1 MPCALEIIQQYEALQ
16 PQGPH
21 DNVGDDGEQDEEDE
35 TFAAFQAAANL
46 QCNVSQIIDDFLAER
61 GGRTEDGQGRVLA
74 APQDMAA
81 ASSAPVP
88 RMSEEEWH
96 ANKGKMNA
104 SQKAVFQGVQ
114 DHLRCS
120 QQHASTGTPAPPP
133 LHWFITGGAGVG
145 KSFVMNLVRE
155 LIIRACGADVNA
167 VKMTAPTGVA
177 AFNISG
183 VTLHQALKLPVQDGH
198 GAADRGTAYRE
209 LEGERL
215 EDLRASWRNVKYLI
229 IDEISMV
236 GHFNFDFVHR
246 RLCEIFGVR
255 LPFGGISVLAVGDF
269 FQLPPVKSGWIF
281 FSRLWKDHFRM
292 KELTENQ
299 RQIYDTGWA
308 ARLNVIRAI
317 KKGDDIQDTME
328 VLKTRCSTS
337 IGGPVHEGHDWRDA
351 PRLVATVLQ
360 QNEYNEMRLNDLT
373 NVVHL
378 EASHAYINPRGVV
391 ARDDA
396 IPDNIRG
403 QIPQDIDNCGG
414 LAQTVRL
421 AVGARVMLR
430 RNLDTP
436 DGLVNGVLGTV
447 VGFRWPSRRD
457 EEQGHPPS
465 DVMIKFDHPNVGR
478 RTRVDAG
485 SMGEYTPIGRA
496 TARFRTS
503 NGRHV
508 CEANFLCNW
517 HGPSPS
523 IGFKAFPWIAP

>member
-1 MPCALEIIQQYEALQ
+1 MVFGSAVSMGTVGEEGGTSRWQTEPGLVSARAGRYIGTGCSLVGSHSIWYGVRTILALSSEGETGQDAFFRHQRAGNVTLDAHFTTDDLLEIIQQYEALQ

-46 QCNVSQIIDDFLAER
+46 QRNVSQVIDDFLAER
-61 GGRTEDGQGRVLA
+61 GGRTEDGQGRVPA
-74 APQDMAA
+74 APEDMAA

-120 QQHASTGTPAPPP
+120 QQHASSGTPAPPP

-183 VTLHQALKLPVQDGH
+183 VTLHQALKLPVQDG
-198 GAADRGTAYRE
+198 AADRGTAYRE

-236 GHFNFDFVHR
+236 GQVNFDFVHR

-281 FSRLWKDHFRM
+281 FSRLLKDHFRM

-299 RQIYDTGWA
+299 RQIDDTG
-308 ARLNVIRAI
+308 
-317 KKGDDIQDTME
+317 
-328 VLKTRCSTS
+328 
-337 IGGPVHEGHDWRDA
+337 
-351 PRLVATVLQ
+351 
-360 QNEYNEMRLNDLT
+360 
-373 NVVHL
+373 
-378 EASHAYINPRGVV
+378 
-391 ARDDA
+391 
-396 IPDNIRG
+396 
-403 QIPQDIDNCGG
+403 
-414 LAQTVRL
+414 
-421 AVGARVMLR
+421 
-430 RNLDTP
+430 
-436 DGLVNGVLGTV
+436 
-447 VGFRWPSRRD
+447 
-457 EEQGHPPS
+457 
-465 DVMIKFDHPNVGR
+465 
-478 RTRVDAG
+478 
-485 SMGEYTPIGRA
+485 
-496 TARFRTS
+496 
-503 NGRHV
+503 
-508 CEANFLCNW
+508 
-517 HGPSPS
+517 
-523 IGFKAFPWIAP
+523 